1 MIAAGKKIS
10 FLVLLISVICNTIVA
25 QNLTFSPYS
34 RYGLGEMN
42 SAGFS
47 HISAMGGTFIGM
59 KPDTAAPIFIN
70 AANPA
75 ALTGIRLTA
84 LELGGQVQFTEFTS
98 SGTNVSKRNIN
109 FSYGSL
115 GFPIRQKAAAAFGV
129 MPYSSVGYNVK
140 NTVSDPA
147 IGNVDY
153 IYTGEGGINRAFLG
167 FGISPFKNSLT
178 RFYKSAYKDSL
189 VLQKKTSEFKRKRF
203 GMELLSELSIG
214 ARADYLFGSILHAS
228 SVVFPNST
236 NYNHTR
242 RYRAVTYKDVTGTFG
257 VQTSFSIDS
266 VGKRELRKKVKI
278 GFGYFMN
285 IPRNMDVKSS
295 YIAYDYALNA
305 FGDEIPKDTFI
316 YVIDRSAN
324 VRLPLEQGVGVS
336 IKKGEVLAV
345 GADFTYTNWQKFQY
359 MDAVNDLSNTFRVS
373 AGLNFVPNKFAAGN
387 GAYLKRIQYRLG
399 GFYQSGALELKNTR
413 LNHYAVTVGL
423 GLPVGMY
430 RQFSVV
436 NISAQFGEMGSAN
449 NNLVRERYAKII
461 IGFTFN
467 DKWFTKFRYD

>member
-10 FLVLLISVICNTIVA
+10 FIVLLSIILCNNIIA

-34 RYGLGEMN
+34 RYGLGEIN
-42 SAGFS
+42 GVGFS

-59 KPDTAAPIFIN
+59 KPDTAAPIYIN

-84 LELGGQVQFTEFTS
+84 LELGGQVQFTEF
-98 SGTNVSKRNIN
+98 SGSTAKVNKRNIN

-129 MPYSSVGYNVK
+129 MPYSSVGYNVQS
-140 NTVSDPA
+140 TVNESS
-147 IGNVDY
+147 IGNVNY
-153 IYTGEGGINRAFLG
+153 IYSGEGGINRAFLG
-167 FGISPFKNSLT
+167 FGISPFKNSLN

-189 VLQKKTSEFKRKRF
+189 VKQKKTSEYKRTRF
-203 GMELLSELSIG
+203 GKELLSELSIG
-214 ARADYLFGSILHAS
+214 VRADYLFGSILHAS

-236 NYNHTR
+236 SYNHTR

-266 VGKRELRKKVKI
+266 IGKRELRKKIKI
-278 GFGYFMN
+278 GFGYYMN

-295 YIAYDYALNA
+295 YIAYDYSLNA

-336 IKKGEVLAV
+336 IKKGEMLAAGV
-345 GADFTYTNWQKFQY
+345 DFSYTNWQQFQY
-359 MDAVNDLSNTFRVS
+359 LDAVNDLSNTFRIS
-373 AGLNFVPNKFAAGN
+373 AGLNFVPNKFAAGSN
-387 GAYLKRIQYRLG
+387 AYLKRIQYRIG
-399 GFYQSGALELKNTR
+399 GFYQSGALELKKTQ

-449 NNLVRERYAKII
+449 NNLIRERYAKII